1 MKIEQAEKQS
11 KELAKQQAKL
21 NKFIMRTYI
30 NLIEDLRKCRNQT
43 KVDFARS
50 IGMSKQHYQGL
61 LSGRCKIDTL
71 KRIYHKIVK

>member
-30 NLIEDLRKCRNQT
+30 NLIEDLRKCRKQT

-61 LSGRCKIDTL
+61 LNGRCKIATL
-71 KRIYHKIVK
+71 KRIYQKM